1 MLRNHLPLKGT
12 ALRLPLQGE
21 LSKSKILTEGAY
33 HNPLKCK
40 ITDEAFKVWS
50 VKSGVWSCGSLRSDY
65 ILTKKADDI
74 SGGLNRHTDNY
85 KQGGIKMADAQKQ
98 IVQWFPGHMA
108 KTRRLIKESL
118 PMVDAVTELLD
129 ARIPYSSRNPELD
142 ELTQKKPRIVL
153 LNKCDMADDNI
164 TRQWVEYF
172 KSKGQYALPVDCRT
186 GKGLNK
192 YGELVREVLKETIQ
206 KNEERGMPGKA
217 LRMMVVGIPN
227 TGKSS
232 FINRMAGKNR
242 AKVADKP
249 GVTRQNQWF
258 AIGSGIELLDT
269 PGVLWPK
276 FDDPKV
282 GDRLAFIGSVKNEVL
297 DSETMAVRLIEVLVD
312 GYEDKLTGRYKLKNI
327 PDVHSVMPWEILEEI
342 GRERGM
348 LIKGGEVNTERASVM
363 LLEEYR
369 SGKMGKISFERPLK

>member
-1 MLRNHLPLKGT
+1 
-12 ALRLPLQGE
+12 
-21 LSKSKILTEGAY
+21 
-33 HNPLKCK
+33 
-40 ITDEAFKVWS
+40 
-50 VKSGVWSCGSLRSDY
+50 
-65 ILTKKADDI
+65 
-74 SGGLNRHTDNY
+74 
-85 KQGGIKMADAQKQ
+85 MADNQKQ
-98 IVQWFPGHMA
+98 TVQWFPGHMA

-192 YGELVREVLKETIQ
+192 YGELVREVLKDTIR

-282 GDRLAFIGSVKNEVL
+282 GDRLAFIGSVKNDVL
-297 DSETMAVRLIEVLVD
+297 DSELMAVRLIEVLTD
-312 GYEDKLTGRYKLKNI
+312 GYEDKLLGRYKLKNI
-327 PDVHSVMPWEILEEI
+327 PDIHAVMPWEILEEI

-348 LIKGGEVNTERASVM
+348 LIKGGEVNTERASNM

-369 SGKMGKISFERPLK
+369 SGKMGKISFERPTY